1 MDFEF
6 TAKFDVT
13 QMKTMR
19 QTALVICVFVICGVD
34 YQWTLDLVQNLLSA
48 GISLRFSRILESF
61 LKAKKDIKIP
71 NQWSLDVRGFG
82 FQGIS
87 P

>member
-1 MDFEF
+1 MIRS
-6 TAKFDVT
+6 TLA
-13 QMKTMR
+13 
-19 QTALVICVFVICGVD
+19 ICWFVISGFD